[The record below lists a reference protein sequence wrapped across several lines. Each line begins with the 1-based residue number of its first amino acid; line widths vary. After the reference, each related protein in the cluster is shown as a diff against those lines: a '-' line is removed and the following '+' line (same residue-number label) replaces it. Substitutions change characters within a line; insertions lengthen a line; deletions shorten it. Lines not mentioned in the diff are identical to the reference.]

1 MVRVGGLQY
10 QCNPTAGMGKRIEE
24 MRLNG
29 KLIESGKKYK
39 VAGWAPV
46 SEEAR
51 QQNLPMVWDLVEK
64 WLRAQ
69 GGRVKPRQLN
79 APTVTGGLPNPGY
92 AA

>member
-1 MVRVGGLQY
+1 
-10 QCNPTAGMGKRIEE
+10 MGRRIDD
-24 MRLNG
+24 MRLRG
-29 KLIESGKKYK
+29 KPIEAGKTYK

-46 SEEAR
+46 AQEASH
-51 QQNLPMVWDLVEK
+51 QNLPMVWDLVEK

-79 APTVTGGLPNPGY
+79 APAIKGGLPNAGY